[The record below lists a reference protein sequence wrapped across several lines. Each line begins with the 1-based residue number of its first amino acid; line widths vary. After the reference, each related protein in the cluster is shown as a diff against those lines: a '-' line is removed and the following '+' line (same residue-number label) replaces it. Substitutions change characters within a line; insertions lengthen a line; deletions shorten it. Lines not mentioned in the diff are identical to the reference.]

1 MDKTAKTKFAFLNSD
16 KITTPK
22 PALKI
27 YRYSLTVGIVGFDRI
42 KNNISEKN
50 IFSAAVY
57 LNNISDIASMEKVI
71 RNTALFL
78 IVLSIIRLYNYLFI
92 PVSTNSILTGLW
104 SEYANPVFITALD
117 VTSTFS
123 DTMKPSTVMTYCPS

>member
-1 MDKTAKTKFAFLNSD
+1 M
-16 KITTPK
+16 
-22 PALKI
+22 KI
-27 YRYSLTVGIVGFDRI
+27 YRYSLTVGIIGFDCI
-42 KNNISEKN
+42 NNSVSEIY
-50 IFSAAVY
+50 IFSPAVH